1 MYITEAEKR
10 QLVDFI
16 ESYDFSRYMNYHEAM
31 NAVAKATGL
40 TRSAIFMYET
50 EERIPRD
57 ENKVALAK
65 YFGKTVQELFFL
77 TWNVTIRDLCRL
89 HK

>member
-1 MYITEAEKR
+1 MARISGYGARLKALRGDKSFDE
-10 QLVDFI
+10 
-16 ESYDFSRYMNYHEAM
+16 
-31 NAVAKATGL
+31 VANATGL

-65 YFGKTVQELFFL
+65 YFGKSVQEIFFESECHD
-77 TWNVTIRDLCRL
+77 T
-89 HK
+89 

>member
-1 MYITEAEKR
+1 MARISGYGARLRALRGDKSLDE
-10 QLVDFI
+10 
-16 ESYDFSRYMNYHEAM
+16 
-31 NAVAKATGL
+31 VANATGL

-65 YFGKTVQELFFL
+65 YFGKSVQEIFFESECHD
-77 TWNVTIRDLCRL
+77 T
-89 HK
+89 